1 MLFLMNRQKWLA
13 IVLSLSF
20 LMSLASACGNVT
32 PSPTV
37 TATRTLSPSPIPPA
51 TASHTPTAI
60 PTPTNTST
68 PSPEPAIAPNCR
80 ITNEGGQL
88 YLLSDA
94 EFHDLGT
101 LESELDRVLAKHYPE
116 WAGYTQ
122 TVSWSTQ
129 PAKLGEIIVAASLD
143 EYSNLQINPAVTLV
157 TLGDSLNW
165 QLPSNTDLYLKS
177 QEISEELDR
186 LAFDWEDP
194 QNESLRRQY
203 REVTNSATYAFYA
216 YFNHNLDRL
225 QSWCN
230 TYQQLF
236 ATPP

>member
-1 MLFLMNRQKWLA
+1 MNRQKWLW
-13 IVLSLSF
+13 IVPSLSF
-20 LMSLASACGNVT
+20 LVSLAGACGNVT
-32 PSPTV
+32 STPTV
-37 TATRTLSPSPIPPA
+37 TATILSPSPIQPA

-68 PSPEPAIAPNCR
+68 PSPEPEIAPNCR
-80 ITNEGGQL
+80 ITNEGRQL
-88 YLLSDA
+88 YLLSAA

-101 LESELDRVLAKHYPE
+101 LESELDQALATHYPE
-116 WAGYTQ
+116 WANYTQ

-129 PAKLGEIIVAASLD
+129 PEKLGAIIVAASLD
-143 EYSNLQINPAVTLV
+143 EYSSLQINPAVTLV
-157 TLGDSLNW
+157 VLGESVHW
-165 QLPSNTDLYLKS
+165 QLPLNTDLYLKS
-177 QEISEELDR
+177 QEISEGLDR

-194 QNESLRRQY
+194 QNESLRSQY
-203 REVTNSATYAFYA
+203 PEVTNSATYAFYT

-236 ATPP
+236 GTPP